1 MITSS
6 EQNRIIRETSAYLVE
21 KIMEIKK
28 CSRDE
33 AVELLMETT
42 LYEALTD
49 PSTELFLESRES
61 VLDAMKEEFEGRPE
75 VLMML

>member
-42 LYEALTD
+42 VYAALTD
-49 PSTELFLESRES
+49 PSTEVFLESRES
-61 VLDAMKEEFEGRPE
+61 VLDSLKEEFEGRPE
-75 VLMML
+75 ALLLL